1 VPYARLRS
9 PRAGAARLSL
19 VLCIQVCDAAA
30 DCDDDLFCNG
40 AELCVDGVCF
50 AGEEPCGV
58 DPCNKGSAAND
69 GITGGDGV
77 DRFFSDATA
86 QFGDTLIDFTG
97 GTDKIGLASGI
108 INFAG
113 VAGTEAAP
121 AILTFFSFETS
132 RSAITAIAAGDTLKI
147 IRISAEQTTVQITG
161 DAGAAVAAYVL
172 AFDSTIGRGVLYHDT
187 DWSNAAAR
195 TLVARFE
202 NITTNAAVQ
211 ALTFTDFEEND

>member
-1 VPYARLRS
+1 MPYARLRS

-121 AILTFFSFETS
+121 VALSAANFETT
-132 RSAITAIAAGDTLKI
+132 RTAVAFVSAGDAAKI
-147 IRISAEQTTVQITG
+147 VCISAEQTTAQIVG
-161 DAGAAVAAYVL
+161 DAGAPAAAYVL
-172 AFDSTIGRGVLYHDT
+172 VLDSTIDRGVLYYDA
-187 DWSNAAAR
+187 DWSNAAGQL
-195 TLVARFE
+195 LVIRFE

-211 ALTFTDFEEND
+211 ALTFTDFEEID